1 MLKTILAVAALL
13 CLSLPAEARPRHH
26 SVGVNKMV
34 CVETGTVLHPVC
46 GMGIASAKPIVSS
59 REARR
64 RARGQAL
71 YNAMPFGIPTRSAEE
86 GARFIRGRLVCA
98 VNVGA
103 ELARRGVRGTGSA
116 LAKSYLSWG
125 RASRPVPGAVAVFNR
140 GKRGGHV
147 AIVDHVRPDGTVIY
161 LNPSSRRQA
170 WQVGPYR
177 KRPIAYRVAS
187 F

>member
-1 MLKTILAVAALL
+1 MIRTVLAAAALL
-13 CLSLPAEARPRHH
+13 WLSLPAEARQRPIAHQRYAPECNV
-26 SVGVNKMV
+26 SMPCEGVGK
-34 CVETGTVLHPVC
+34 PVV
-46 GMGIASAKPIVSS
+46 SAK
-59 REARR
+59 EAHR

-71 YNAMPFGIPTRSAEE
+71 YHAMPFGMPTRSAGE

-103 ELARRGVRGTGSA
+103 ELARRGIRGTGSA
-116 LAKSYLSWG
+116 RAKSYLSWG

-147 AIVDHVRPDGTVIY
+147 AIVHHVRPDGTVIY

-177 KRPIAYRVAS
+177 KRPIAYRVAG